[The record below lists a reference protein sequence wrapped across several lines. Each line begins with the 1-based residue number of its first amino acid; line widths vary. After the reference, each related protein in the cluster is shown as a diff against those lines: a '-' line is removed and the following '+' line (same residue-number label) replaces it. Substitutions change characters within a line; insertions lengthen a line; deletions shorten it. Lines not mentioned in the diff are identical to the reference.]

1 MDFPHADNPF
11 PGLPKKFPFEANRS
25 CFFIP

>member
-11 PGLPKKFPFEANRS
+11 PRLPKKFPFEANRS
-25 CFFIP
+25 CFFIS